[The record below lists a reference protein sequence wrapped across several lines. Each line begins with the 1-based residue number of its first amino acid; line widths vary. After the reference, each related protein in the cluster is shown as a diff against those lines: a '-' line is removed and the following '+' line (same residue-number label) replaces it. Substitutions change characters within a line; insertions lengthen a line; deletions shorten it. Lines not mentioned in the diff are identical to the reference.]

1 MKKKNPFKKQ
11 DVAFDEWKKADAKN
25 GECPTCGSDKSRPIH
40 TCMKSVLHGGDCACA
55 VDSPSKCNSFRSRK
69 KVVLKTPIADAYRKW
84 EKETTSAEKDKAF
97 LKWNKADVEKE
108 KCKCGS
114 EKSES
119 GHSCKNGVCTCAKP
133 KVKVPECE
141 HAPMLSYH
149 RPSAETTLS
158 TCRRCGHWI
167 TFNEET
173 HDYEETTEEIARSR
187 TRENLKIMI
196 QAEKAETMKPKVTI
210 YVGEQ
215 GANGFNFSLQG
226 KHLKEWGGPIR
237 GISIGSQEPMDFKKV
252 SDITLKHVVALLSP
266 ALEGRYSEIRFKDAM
281 TFKLIR
287 KMK

>member
-1 MKKKNPFKKQ
+1 M
-11 DVAFDEWKKADAKN
+11 
-25 GECPTCGSDKSRPIH
+25 
-40 TCMKSVLHGGDCACA
+40 
-55 VDSPSKCNSFRSRK
+55 
-69 KVVLKTPIADAYRKW
+69 KTPIADAYRKW
-84 EKETTSAEKDKAF
+84 EKETNPAEKAKAF
-97 LKWNKADVEKE
+97 EQWKKADAKKNKE
-108 KCKCGS
+108 CPTCGGKKTDPIHVCQKSISHGGDCACAVSDKKDCTDFTQKKRDKCD
-114 EKSES
+114 
-119 GHSCKNGVCTCAKP
+119 
-133 KVKVPECE
+133 

-149 RPSAETTLS
+149 RPTAETTLS

-187 TRENLKIMI
+187 TRKNLKIMI

-226 KHLKEWGGPIR
+226 KHLKEWGSQIR